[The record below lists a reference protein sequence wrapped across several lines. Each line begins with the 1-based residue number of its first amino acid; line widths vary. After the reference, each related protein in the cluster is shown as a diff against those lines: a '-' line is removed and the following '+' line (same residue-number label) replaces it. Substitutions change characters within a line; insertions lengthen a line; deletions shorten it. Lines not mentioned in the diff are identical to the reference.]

1 MNRQIDY
8 YSREISSYYSPIFFG
23 NREEVLNRVISLDFF
38 LSGEYEDRNERIP
51 DKRNIKYALVWA
63 MESGMTENRFFPF
76 EETDDVQKYL
86 LKMCT
91 KYIKGDIECNDVLRR
106 IVREKLG
113 EPKQLEKLT

>member
-1 MNRQIDY
+1 
-8 YSREISSYYSPIFFG
+8 
-23 NREEVLNRVISLDFF
+23 
-38 LSGEYEDRNERIP
+38 
-51 DKRNIKYALVWA
+51 
-63 MESGMTENRFFPF
+63 MTENRFFPF